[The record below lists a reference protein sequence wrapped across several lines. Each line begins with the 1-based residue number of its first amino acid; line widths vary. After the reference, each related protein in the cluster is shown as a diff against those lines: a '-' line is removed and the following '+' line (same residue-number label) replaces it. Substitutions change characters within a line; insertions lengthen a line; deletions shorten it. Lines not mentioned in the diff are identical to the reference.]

1 MKAALTFS
9 TRRLAKGTFAA
20 LPIALLAVALPETA
34 QAQLTLPPTTLN
46 YSFSVPIAKV
56 IPNPCSTGFVFVNGK
71 LSFGIATTD
80 AGSNGF
86 GISATYHSSGQ
97 GQDAL
102 PDGTL
107 LLNGS
112 SNYLY
117 SADFDSDATFPS
129 KPASFVED
137 LTITDYLERS
147 LDPDDTFLM
156 NTVFEIAFTNGVPSA
171 PVIQQIDV
179 VCK

>member
-20 LPIALLAVALPETA
+20 LTIALLAVALPHTA

-56 IPNPCSTGFVFVNGK
+56 IPNPCSTGFVLVKGK
-71 LSFGIATTD
+71 LSFSIATTNT
-80 AGSNGF
+80 GGNGF
-86 GISATYHSSGQ
+86 GISAAYHTSGQ

-102 PDGTL
+102 ADGTL
-107 LLNGS
+107 LLNGN
-112 SNYLY
+112 SNYVY
-117 SADFDSDATFPS
+117 SADFDSDASFPS

-137 LTITDYLERS
+137 LTVTDYLERS
-147 LDPDDTFLM
+147 MDPNDTFLM
-156 NTVFEIAFTNGVPSA
+156 NTVFEISFINGVPLT

-179 VCK
+179 ACN

>member
-20 LPIALLAVALPETA
+20 LTIALLAFPLPGSV
-34 QAQLTLPPTTLN
+34 QAQLTIPPTNLN

-56 IPNPCSTGFVFVNGK
+56 IPNPCSTGFVFVKGK
-71 LSFGIATTD
+71 LSFGIAITD

-86 GISATYHSSGQ
+86 GISATYHTSGQ

-102 PDGTL
+102 ADGTL
-107 LLNGS
+107 LFNGN
-112 SNYLY
+112 SNYVY
-117 SADFDSDATFPS
+117 SADFDSDASFPS

-137 LTITDYLERS
+137 LTVTDYLERS
-147 LDPDDTFLM
+147 MNPDDTFLM

-171 PVIQQIDV
+171 PVIQQLDV